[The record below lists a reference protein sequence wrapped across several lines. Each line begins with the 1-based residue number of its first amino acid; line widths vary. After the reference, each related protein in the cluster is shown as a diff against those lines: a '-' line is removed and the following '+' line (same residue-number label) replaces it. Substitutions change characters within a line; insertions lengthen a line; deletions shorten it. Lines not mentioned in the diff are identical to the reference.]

1 MASYGWIMK
10 AGDSKIRISKNRGT
24 GTKTGEYFGYFFT
37 KEAGVMKSEKIR
49 SKNLY
54 EKGDQFYYILS
65 IGKGKSTWAPYPFIT
80 ELENL
85 TLILTQDSD
94 EGKGNVWVIKKD
106 GEKKKIESDQSYFF
120 NGIELK
126 KQSRDDA
133 GDYYSLSLN
142 QVKNIKKKNGE
153 GQEPDFSFDN
163 SKEGSRI
170 SDVVNR
176 ILGKHE

>member
-1 MASYGWIMK
+1 M
-10 AGDSKIRISKNRGT
+10 
-24 GTKTGEYFGYFFT
+24 
-37 KEAGVMKSEKIR
+37 
-49 SKNLY
+49 
-54 EKGDQFYYILS
+54 
-65 IGKGKSTWAPYPFIT
+65 
-80 ELENL
+80 
-85 TLILTQDSD
+85 TQDSD

-142 QVKNIKKKNGE
+142 QVKNIKKENGE
-153 GQEPDFSFDN
+153 GQGPDFSFDN